1 MLETL
6 PISSILAGSIVAF
19 SLVILGYFAWKTLI
33 TSDLFQK
40 GINLAQAQDYQGAE
54 AAFRKVI
61 SLNSTNDV
69 VRLFLG
75 DVLNRQGRVE
85 EAKELF
91 CEVIRRSPK
100 NPDAYLRLANILM
113 QQEKREEAKNNLLQ
127 AKELLQKQRQPEKA
141 TRIAQLLEKMKA
153 KP

>member
-6 PISSILAGSIVAF
+6 PINSIIAGGIVAF

-40 GINLAQAQDYQGAE
+40 GINLAQSEDYKGAE

-61 SLNSTNDV
+61 SLNSTNDM

-75 DVLNRQGRVE
+75 DVLNRQNRVE

-100 NPDAYLRLANILM
+100 NPDAYLRLANVFM
-113 QQEKREEAKNNLLQ
+113 QQDRRDEAKNNLLQ

-141 TRIAQLLEKMKA
+141 AKIAKLLDKMNA
-153 KP
+153 KS